1 MLKSM
6 IGFSLCLTL
15 TGCSSTRITYE
26 VGEEINLGTVKAAP
40 EAAPVKRGRGLV
52 GNYGDTYSLWDALFA
67 EPSTKL

>member
-1 MLKSM
+1 MLKFV
-6 IGFSLCLTL
+6 IGFSLCL

-26 VGEEINLGTVKAAP
+26 IGEEINLGTTVKVAP
-40 EAAPVKRGRGLV
+40 KTPPPVKRGRGLV

>member
-1 MLKSM
+1 MLKYM

-15 TGCSSTRITYE
+15 TSCSSTRITYE
-26 VGEEINLGTVKAAP
+26 IGEEIKSGTVT
-40 EAAPVKRGRGLV
+40 EAAPKEVKRGRGLI